1 MHRTIFPRRDAGG
14 TLLKQECPQNPARGN
29 RLAFIPSLLVKFVLP
44 LKKIGDENLAVT
56 PSLFRQRNCS
66 FLRPLIAVVILGS
79 GPIVR
84 TAAAAPSSA
93 TQSRTITSTAEL
105 LDLTNAEAKKEY
117 PVILH
122 GVITLFDQSAGLC
135 FVYDGSGSVYVYVT
149 SPVELSSGDVVDI
162 TGVSG
167 SGLFSPIAQ
176 RVVLTRI
183 GRTNLPP
190 AKPVMLDQM
199 ASGREDCQFVQVEG
213 TIQKEWNENNNRY
226 LKMGGGDGALEICLL
241 QPDSAPKSLVDS
253 KVRVQGVAIAR
264 PHNKMKRVETQLFVS
279 TALQI
284 QILEPGASE
293 PFNLPVLHSLNLT
306 DYSHRGRTEHRIH
319 VRGTVLSP
327 MLEKTLYIRDE
338 TGPIRVELDK
348 AIDVVSAGE
357 VVDCAGF
364 AALRSSS
371 GVILDAEC
379 KPTNM
384 RIEVKALPVT
394 FMQANDGKFDN
405 DLVQMVA
412 TVIKIESSAPNV
424 CEILL
429 ESDQH
434 TFRAY
439 LPISEKSLQ
448 VRARSKIAITGICRV
463 SQPEMLGS
471 ERFRILGRGKRDLEI
486 LSEPSWWQDR
496 GSPWVVGLS
505 IAALAGVGSAA
516 FAHRRVR
523 KQDEEVKKREKAL
536 AQDVQKDVTREI
548 ELRTKI
554 EHELLLREQQLNESI
569 QERERIARDLHDGLI
584 QSIYAIGLNIED
596 CTCGVPDTAPEVRAY
611 LGKIKG
617 DLNRVIEDVRN
628 FILGIE
634 SSTVTGSEFK
644 TALKSMVLTMTERQ
658 RGKARIDVDR
668 RAAEELFPDQATQ
681 LLHVAR
687 EAMTN
692 SLRHGDAG
700 LVVLSLLRHGSHI
713 RFEVRDNGKGFNA
726 NLPASRGLGLR
737 NMAARA
743 AEMGASYI
751 LVSEPGQGTRIVLD
765 FQPKKS
771 VRSSI

>member
-1 MHRTIFPRRDAGG
+1 M
-14 TLLKQECPQNPARGN
+14 
-29 RLAFIPSLLVKFVLP
+29 
-44 LKKIGDENLAVT
+44 T
-56 PSLFRQRNCS
+56 PSLFRQRNGS
-66 FLRPLIAVVILGS
+66 FLWLLIAAVILGF
-79 GPIVR
+79 GPIAE
-84 TAAAAPSSA
+84 TAAAATTTSG
-93 TQSRTITSTAEL
+93 TQSRLITSASEL
-105 LDLTNAEAKKEY
+105 LDLSNDEAKKEY
-117 PVILH
+117 PVVLH
-122 GVITLFDQSAGLC
+122 GVITCFDQFAGLC
-135 FVYDGSGSVYVYVT
+135 FVYDGSASVYVYVT
-149 SPVELSSGDVVDI
+149 SLVELSGGDVVDI

-176 RVVLTRI
+176 RVVVTRV

-190 AKPVMLDQM
+190 AKPVTLDQM

-213 TIQKEWNENNNRY
+213 TIQKEWTENNNRY
-226 LKMGGGDGALEICLL
+226 LQMGGGDSALEICLL
-241 QPDSAPKSLVDS
+241 QADSAPKSLVDS

-264 PHNKMKRVETQLFVS
+264 RQNKTKPVETQLFVS
-279 TALQI
+279 KSQQI

-293 PFNLPVLHSLNLT
+293 PFNLPVLHSLNLM
-306 DYSHRGRTEHRIH
+306 DYSHRGRAEHKIH
-319 VRGTVLSP
+319 VRGAVTSP
-327 MLEKTLYIRDE
+327 ILEKTLYIRDE

-348 AIDVVSAGE
+348 ADVVVSAGD

-364 AALRSSS
+364 VALRSSS
-371 GVILDAEC
+371 CIIIDAEI
-379 KPTNM
+379 KQTNK
-384 RIEVKALPVT
+384 RLEVKPVPVT

-405 DLVQMVA
+405 DLVQMGA
-412 TVIKIESSAPNV
+412 TVIKVESSSPNV

-429 ESDQH
+429 DSDQH
-434 TFRAY
+434 AFRAY

-463 SQPEMLGS
+463 SQPALFGS
-471 ERFRILGRGKRDLEI
+471 ERFRILGRGKNDLEI
-486 LSEPSWWQDR
+486 LSGPSLWQDS
-496 GSPWVVGLS
+496 GSPWMVGLS
-505 IAALAGVGSAA
+505 IAALAGVGSAV
-516 FAHRRVR
+516 FAHRRVK
-523 KQDEEVKKREKAL
+523 KQDEAVKKREKTL
-536 AQDVQKDVTREI
+536 AEVAREEVAREI
-548 ELRTKI
+548 DSRRKI

-596 CTCGVPDTAPEVRAY
+596 CTCGVPDTAPEVRTY

-644 TALKSMVLTMTERQ
+644 TALKSMVLTMTESQ

-668 RAAEELFPDQATQ
+668 RAAEELSPDQATQ

-692 SLRHGDAG
+692 SLRHADAG

-726 NLPASRGLGLR
+726 NLPASGGLGLR

-743 AEMGASYI
+743 AEMGASYS
-751 LVSEPGQGTRIVLD
+751 LVSEPGVGTRIVLD

-771 VRSSI
+771 VSSST